1 MKNKTKIPFDPN
13 NFDTSITVKELTNKF
28 RAPLKISQYS

>member
-1 MKNKTKIPFDPN
+1 MKNEKTKFHLIPN

-28 RAPLKISQYS
+28 SSFRFRL